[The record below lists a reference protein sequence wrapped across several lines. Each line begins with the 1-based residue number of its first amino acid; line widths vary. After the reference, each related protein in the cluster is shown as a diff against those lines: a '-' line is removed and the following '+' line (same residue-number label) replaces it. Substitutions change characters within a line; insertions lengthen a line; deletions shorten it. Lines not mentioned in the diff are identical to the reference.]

1 MKHYGPSREPKRKE
15 PIIMELGMTGLG
27 RIRNAMV
34 QRLPEDSERRV
45 VYNLQTQFQS
55 ELVSAGA
62 IGLTSREY
70 FVNQL

>member
-15 PIIMELGMTGLG
+15 PIMELGMTGLG